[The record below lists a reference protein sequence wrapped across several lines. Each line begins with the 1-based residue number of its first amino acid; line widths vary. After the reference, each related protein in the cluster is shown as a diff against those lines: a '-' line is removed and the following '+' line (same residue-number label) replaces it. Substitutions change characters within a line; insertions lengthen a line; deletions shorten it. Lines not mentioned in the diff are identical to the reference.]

1 MNTLIYTAC
10 LGLLCLLAEIFNFRK
25 YLIPI
30 VVLGLAVIFS
40 LNLQTWNHPETHFNG
55 MLTDSNFSTAFSGL
69 AIFIMLIIIILSGD
83 FYTTSDDD
91 KHITDYM
98 AILVFTLCGALMM
111 FSFANMSMLFLGIET
126 LSISLYVMAGSRRFE
141 VKSNEAGF
149 KYFLMGSFA
158 SAFLLFGIALI
169 FGVTGTFS
177 IDGIGVYMRNHADH
191 LDPLF
196 IVGMLLMIFAMLFK
210 VSAAPFHFW
219 APDVYEGAP
228 SLITALMSTLVK
240 IAAFAAFYK
249 LLSVCFVFAMGKAE
263 IILTVSCAATLLI
276 GNLIALT
283 QDNFKRLL
291 AYSGISHAGYMML
304 AIISLQG
311 STDSALFLYSAG
323 YAVASLAAFAIAIT
337 VFKSTET
344 ESISGFNGL
353 AKKNPLLAA
362 GLTMAMLSLAGIPP
376 FAGFFGKYFIFSE
389 AMRNGYENLVFLAII
404 SSIIGVFYY
413 MKVIVAMYSK
423 PANKFEV
430 KPTFAYQLVIIV
442 CLLLSLFIGIF
453 PGLFTKLL

>member
-10 LGLLCLLAEIFNFRK
+10 LGLFGLLAEIFNLRK

-30 VVLGLAVIFS
+30 MVLGLAVIFS

-55 MLTDSNFSTAFSGL
+55 MLSDSNFSTAFSGL
-69 AIFIMLIIIILSGD
+69 AIFIMLIILILAGD
-83 FYTTSDDD
+83 FYTSSDDE
-91 KHITDYM
+91 KHISDYM
-98 AILVFTLCGALMM
+98 AILIFTLCGALMM
-111 FSFANMSMLFLGIET
+111 FSYANMAMLFLGIET

-169 FGVTGTFS
+169 FGVTCTFS
-177 IDGIGVYMRNHADH
+177 IDGIGVYMRAHADQ

-249 LLSVCFVFAMGKAE
+249 LLSVCFVFALGKAE

-276 GNLIALT
+276 GNLVALT

-291 AYSGISHAGYMML
+291 AYSGISHAGYMLL

-337 VFKSTET
+337 VFKATGT

-353 AKKNPLLAA
+353 GKKNPMLAA

-423 PANKFEV
+423 PANEFEV
-430 KPTFAYQLVIIV
+430 KPTFSYQLVIIV
-442 CLLLSLFIGIF
+442 CIVLSIFIGIF

>member
-10 LGLLCLLAEIFNFRK
+10 LGLFGLLAEIFNLRK

-30 VVLGLAVIFS
+30 MVLGLAVIFS

-69 AIFIMLIIIILSGD
+69 AIFIMLIILILAGD
-83 FYTTSDDD
+83 FYTSSDDE
-91 KHITDYM
+91 KHISDYM

-111 FSFANMSMLFLGIET
+111 FSYANMAMLFLGIET

-177 IDGIGVYMRNHADH
+177 IDGIGVYMRAHADQ

-249 LLSVCFVFAMGKAE
+249 LLSVCFVFALGKAE

-276 GNLIALT
+276 GNLVALT

-291 AYSGISHAGYMML
+291 AYSGISHAGYMLL

-337 VFKSTET
+337 VFKATGT

-353 AKKNPLLAA
+353 GKKNPMLAA
-362 GLTMAMLSLAGIPP
+362 GLSMAMLSLAGIPP

-389 AMRNGYENLVFLAII
+389 AMRNGYQNLVFLAII

-423 PANKFEV
+423 PANEFEV
-430 KPTFAYQLVIIV
+430 KPTFSYQLVMIV
-442 CLLLSLFIGIF
+442 CILLSIFIGIF